1 MRNDAFAWTFEAT
14 EASTVLKRTLSI
26 GLILQMQRF
35 DREFVINYDASD
47 ASFYAI
53 FHHGVVPCSSLPRLH
68 HVSSQLGN
76 IQA

>member
-26 GLILQMQRF
+26 GLVLQIQHF
-35 DREFVINYDASD
+35 D
-47 ASFYAI
+47 
-53 FHHGVVPCSSLPRLH
+53 HGVVPFSLARLH
-68 HVSSQLGN
+68 HVSSQVGN